1 MEKEDLQR
9 PSHEDL
15 FIPKRH
21 QLEGCTNPIHQA
33 HGVPNEYYIRP
44 ECFEME
50 GDHLIKDGLLSDLSK
65 IYLSPAPL
73 YL

>member
-1 MEKEDLQR
+1 MEKVDLQR

-33 HGVPNEYYIRP
+33 HGVPNEYYIPAQSALRWR
-44 ECFEME
+44 ENIY
-50 GDHLIKDGLLSDLSK
+50 LIKDGLLLV
-65 IYLSPAPL
+65 L
-73 YL
+73 